1 LTITEKL
8 RQAYHNDLTDVPL
21 LLDAADE
28 IDRLTRERD
37 EWREHHDRA
46 DHRAFAY
53 AQEIERLRE
62 ALTIAN
68 EDARKLAVRLEGES
82 NLVAE
87 LSRRLARD

>member
-1 LTITEKL
+1 MTGDQASGIPEKL

-28 IDRLTRERD
+28 IDRLRAALEKAERERD

-53 AQEIERLRE
+53 AQEIERLRLALE
-62 ALTIAN
+62 A
-68 EDARKLAVRLEGES
+68 KP
-82 NLVAE
+82 
-87 LSRRLARD
+87 